1 MNSSTLAVA
10 RQEMMMA
17 ESSDDQGRGSPP
29 MDNYTAM
36 LLLSFVAIAIG
47 CLILGFDLWF
57 RKLPLS
63 PP

>member
-1 MNSSTLAVA
+1 
-10 RQEMMMA
+10 MMMA